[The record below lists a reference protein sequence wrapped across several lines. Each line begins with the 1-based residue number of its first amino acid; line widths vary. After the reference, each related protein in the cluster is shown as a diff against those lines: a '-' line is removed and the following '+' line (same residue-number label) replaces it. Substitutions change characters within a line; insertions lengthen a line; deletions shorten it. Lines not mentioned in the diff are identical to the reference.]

1 MFENNVNEKM
11 EKEWNKLW
19 CHSLRSSC
27 RTYRQE
33 RGGSSALRTNQTHMH
48 EERRH
53 DCNVCVCVWV
63 LWRFASRNGCVRT
76 FYTSV
81 VSPNSGGHAGKL
93 TSSPHIYFQ
102 HRIFSQNAIR
112 CRCLILTGKVS
123 CVFSAGFHRGSPLP
137 VPKVELR
144 QREMLFRSL

>member
-1 MFENNVNEKM
+1 MK
-11 EKEWNKLW
+11 KWR
-19 CHSLRSSC
+19 RSEINSDAILYAHLVGLIDKREEEAQHC
-27 RTYRQE
+27 GQIRHTCMK
-33 RGGSSALRTNQTHMH
+33 RGGMTAM
-48 EERRH
+48 
-53 DCNVCVCVWV
+53 CVCVWV